1 MNSVKQSKNRAGKCK
16 FPEPVDIKG
25 DDIIVKYGGGC
36 GGVGEGG
43 GMGRF
48 AVELSLTLQKFG
60 VAVVPIPVDKGEMEK
75 AFKETRFYNT
85 ANDMFVEEHRVA
97 EPTLNEFN
105 NPGEYNDRKAGD
117 NAQGMIHQYG
127 TPLHTLIQSNQ
138 VVRETMEAL
147 YGEGEGKGGVGGR
160 VIKYLPN
167 RLRVCRKFKNN
178 SKSLHIEAH
187 ELFEV
192 VGGEG
197 SEGGGEGE
205 GELRLIPGDIAS
217 LVGLTGVRRFVF
229 WDMNGADLKPL
240 KEYYD
245 KHGSNEFTMLDP
257 AFMHKH
263 YSGRRRMVNIDCRDT
278 PHMIVWQE
286 SNPHEIADS
295 PSISLYISPVRK
307 FNTKDKIKKV
317 TSYQPIE
324 YLGLTYHESNLLGLC
339 YNMGGFEWPSG
350 KKLYQFA
357 HIRAYNHYLPKVD
370 GYYKCGVK
378 GGVKD
383 GVNGG
388 RFQQRLVRNGKV
400 DQHTAEYRAKLEKM
414 GIVLPDVAFDE
425 STPNFVV
432 DITELPIQI
441 LKDYGF
447 IVEGEGEGGSEAD
460 AVEGLLMLGGGSSVG
475 DSRIGGHLH

>member
-1 MNSVKQSKNRAGKCK
+1 MNSVKQSKNRVGK
-16 FPEPVDIKG
+16 FPDPVDIKG
-25 DDIIVKYGGGC
+25 DDIIVEYGGG
-36 GGVGEGG
+36 VGSFG
-43 GMGRF
+43 
-48 AVELSLTLQKFG
+48 AELSLTLRKFG
-60 VAVVPIPVDKGEMEK
+60 VAVVPIPVDKDEMEK

-97 EPTLNEFN
+97 EPTLNEFYH
-105 NPGEYNDRKAGD
+105 PSEYKDRKAGD

-127 TPLHTLIQSNQ
+127 TPLHTLIQSNV

-147 YGEGEGKGGVGGR
+147 YGEGGEGGEGEGEGEGEGMSGVGGR

-192 VGGEG
+192 DD
-197 SEGGGEGE
+197 E

-263 YSGRRRMVNIDCRDT
+263 YSGRRMMVNIDCREM

-307 FNTKDKIKKV
+307 FNTKDKITKV
-317 TSYQPIE
+317 TSYQPLE

-370 GYYKCGVK
+370 GYYK
-378 GGVKD
+378 GGMK
-383 GVNGG
+383 GG

-447 IVEGEGEGGSEAD
+447 IVEGEDEGEGEGEGEGGSVGD
-460 AVEGLLMLGGGSSVG
+460 AAEGLLMLGGGSRVG

>member
-1 MNSVKQSKNRAGKCK
+1 MNSVKQSKNRVGK

-25 DDIIVKYGGGC
+25 DDIIVKYGGGE
-36 GGVGEGG
+36 GEGQG
-43 GMGRF
+43 SF
-48 AVELSLTLQKFG
+48 AVELSLTLRKFG
-60 VAVVPIPVDKGEMEK
+60 VAVVPIPVDKREMEK
-75 AFKETRFYNT
+75 AFKETMFYNT
-85 ANDMFVEEHRVA
+85 ANDMFVEKHRVA
-97 EPTLNEFN
+97 EPTLNEFYH
-105 NPGEYNDRKAGD
+105 PSEYKDRKAGD

-127 TPLHTLIQSNQ
+127 TPLHTLIQSNV

-147 YGEGEGKGGVGGR
+147 YGEGGEGGGVGGVGSR

-197 SEGGGEGE
+197 SEVEGGGEGEGGSKGE

-263 YSGRRRMVNIDCRDT
+263 YSGRRRMVNIDCREM

-307 FNTKDKIKKV
+307 FNIKDKIKKV

-370 GYYKCGVK
+370 GYYK
-378 GGVKD
+378 GGM
-383 GVNGG
+383 NGG

-400 DQHTAEYRAKLEKM
+400 DQHTAEYRVKLEKM

-432 DITELPIQI
+432 DITKLPIQI

-447 IVEGEGEGGSEAD
+447 IVECEGEGEVD
-460 AVEGLLMLGGGSSVG
+460 AAEGLLMLGGENSSVG

>member
-1 MNSVKQSKNRAGKCK
+1 MKQSKNRASK
-16 FPEPVDIKG
+16 FPEPIDIKG
-25 DDIIVKYGGGC
+25 EDIIVKYGE
-36 GGVGEGG
+36 GEGG
-43 GMGRF
+43 MGEGEGGMGEGSF
-48 AVELSLTLQKFG
+48 ASELSLTLRKFG
-60 VAVVPIPVDKGEMEK
+60 VAVVPIPVNKGEIEK
-75 AFKETRFYNT
+75 AFKETKFYNT
-85 ANDMFVEEHRVA
+85 ANDMFVEEHRVD

-105 NPGEYNDRKAGD
+105 NPSEYKDRKAGD
-117 NAQGMIHQYG
+117 NAQGMLHQYG
-127 TPLHTLIQSNQ
+127 TPLHTLIQSNV

-147 YGEGEGKGGVGGR
+147 YGEGVGSVGTR
-160 VIKYLPN
+160 TIKYLPN

-192 VGGEG
+192 VGGGEG
-197 SEGGGEGE
+197 CEGE

-229 WDMNGADLKPL
+229 WDMNNADLKPL

-257 AFMHKH
+257 GFMHKH

-370 GYYKCGVK
+370 GYYKE
-378 GGVKD
+378 
-383 GVNGG
+383 GVNGKG
-388 RFQQRLVRNGKV
+388 GKFQQRLVRNGKV

-447 IVEGEGEGGSEAD
+447 IVEGECEGKGGSEVD
-460 AVEGLLMLGGGSSVG
+460 AAEGLLILGAESDAR